1 MEAGCANE
9 TGSLVTTRLVTCS
22 YCGGRAKFVS
32 GDVVYGRTG
41 PWSSMAFW
49 YCAPCKA
56 WVGCHKRNSKYGFIG
71 DEPLGRLA
79 DYELRRAKRILH
91 SVFDPLWKR
100 KWMPRGVAYKSLAKA
115 MGIPVKDCHIG
126 YFDLNQ
132 CREAYVAVNDIR
144 MGLSRF
150 DR

>member
-9 TGSLVTTRLVTCS
+9 VSSLVSLRVVVCS

-32 GDVVYGRTG
+32 GDRVYGRTG
-41 PWSSMAFW
+41 PWSNMRFW

-71 DEPLGRLA
+71 DEPMGRLA

-91 SVFDPLWKR
+91 SVFDPLWKH
-100 KWMPRGVAYKSLAKA
+100 KWMSRGVAYKALAKA
-115 MGIPVKDCHIG
+115 MGLPAKDCHIG

-132 CREAYVAVNDIR
+132 CREAYVAVHNIR